1 MNRVGKPPGA
11 YVSMPKDAIQ
21 RMPNWQTAEYFCD
34 PVLLFSDN
42 IVVKARKRRT
52 P

>member
-1 MNRVGKPPGA
+1 
-11 YVSMPKDAIQ
+11 MPKNVIQ
-21 RMPNWQTAEYFCD
+21 TMPNWQTPEYFATL
-34 PVLLFSDN
+34 LLFSDN